1 VTVDGHA
8 RLLGGALGL
17 AVLGTLAASHTAH
30 AGGEPLAALTD
41 GFRLAFVLGALL
53 RLAGALV
60 AAALLRPG
68 RELAVVEAR
77 GARGAGGVS

>member
-1 VTVDGHA
+1 MA
-8 RLLGGALGL
+8 MRACSGALGL
-17 AVLGTLAASHTAH
+17 AVLGSLAASHSAH

-53 RLAGALV
+53 CLAGALV

-68 RELAVVEAR
+68 PELAVVEAHEEPE
-77 GARGAGGVS
+77 ASAA